1 MNPFD
6 LDDSYFLVFY
16 GLLGAVSYFFLRF
29 YVAHREGRSPIPKL
43 KFNDPFEIAFL
54 RGNKNETI
62 RIASLSLIDRG
73 LLEIYSSFSS
83 TPELVTRYP
92 GDINLGKSRIECALL
107 RLFSGRREA
116 TAAFS
121 DEECKRACDSYR
133 NELGRH
139 RLIRTSEIVQERL
152 LPIGLVALL
161 LLGITALRIS
171 MEAEFGRSNFGF
183 LLVLTAV
190 LMYLF
195 IRLIWR
201 HRTGLGDRV
210 ISDLRTLFQSLY
222 LRRDS
227 LKAGRQTA
235 EAALL
240 AAVLGISALPAAFQ
254 NIRDIF
260 RKASKSSGCG
270 ASGCAVCGSTGCGGG
285 CGSGGGCGGCGS

>member
-107 RLFSGRREA
+107 RLFPA
-116 TAAFS
+116 
-121 DEECKRACDSYR
+121 
-133 NELGRH
+133 
-139 RLIRTSEIVQERL
+139 
-152 LPIGLVALL
+152 
-161 LLGITALRIS
+161 
-171 MEAEFGRSNFGF
+171 
-183 LLVLTAV
+183 
-190 LMYLF
+190 
-195 IRLIWR
+195 
-201 HRTGLGDRV
+201 
-210 ISDLRTLFQSLY
+210 
-222 LRRDS
+222 
-227 LKAGRQTA
+227 AGRPPPPSAMRSANARATPIA
-235 EAALL
+235 TSWA
-240 AAVLGISALPAAFQ
+240 GI
-254 NIRDIF
+254 
-260 RKASKSSGCG
+260 G
-270 ASGCAVCGSTGCGGG
+270 
-285 CGSGGGCGGCGS
+285 